1 MNYRISI
8 ADLTKKAFG
17 LDYLQPYRVVDTTI
31 GEGEVIFTTNV
42 LPDSGEIDINGA
54 PIVGLLGRPVQM
66 SIEFGDVEY
75 QGRKYKGIKLL
86 DPIMDITQETIITK
100 TSIPGS
106 VNKGTYKE
114 YITNGDYNVSLQGLI
129 VSNTDE
135 KPIQELKAFN
145 EYFNLPIALPVANSY
160 LNALGIYYLVK
171 VNKGFPNVNVISN
184 CQPFRLDL
192 ISDEPIEVEVME

>member
-1 MNYRISI
+1 MNFTISI
-8 ADLTKKAFG
+8 ADLTRKAFG
-17 LDYLQPYRVVDTTI
+17 FDYLRPYRISGTTL
-31 GEGEVIFTTNV
+31 GTAEVAYKAGL
-42 LPDSGEIDINGA
+42 LPDSYEKDINGA

-75 QGRKYKGIKLL
+75 QGRKYNGIKLL
-86 DPIMDITQETIITK
+86 DPIMDITQETIITR

-114 YITNGDYNVSLQGLI
+114 YITNGDYSVSLQGLL

-135 KPIQELKAFN
+135 KPIQEIIAFN